1 MGPWY
6 HDRGLQVV
14 KEIKSLLVR
23 EKRFVGLLIAGIVA
37 AITAIATMATAAVAL
52 SQSIQNAHYIN
63 TLTQNVSYAFQQQ
76 VAIDEKIDIRLNSL
90 EAALLAMGDEVQ
102 MLKFHQDLLCHAGFQ
117 HICVTA
123 APTMPQTSHGN
134 SLKHR

>member
-1 MGPWY
+1 
-6 HDRGLQVV
+6 
-14 KEIKSLLVR
+14 LV
-23 EKRFVGLLIAGIVA
+23 AGIVA

-76 VAIDEKIDIRLNSL
+76 VTIDEKDDIHLNSL

-102 MLKFHQDLLCHAGFQ
+102 TLKFHQDLLCHAGFQ
-117 HICVTA
+117 HIV
-123 APTMPQTSHGN
+123 
-134 SLKHR
+134 SL